1 MDDPG
6 ISRDE
11 GRPTRSQKTTP
22 EYQLLSPDTA
32 DAAAKLYTQVFL
44 NDEPMT
50 RHHRID
56 PFAFLPSAREYLR
69 YCAEQQLS
77 FIAVDRETREV
88 MGFMLGSDLSTDW
101 ESVGPGV
108 RTLLSFFRESM
119 AIIEELEHRCPDLR
133 DVRPGAVLHLFQA
146 GVMRTYRGQG
156 IATRLISRSLNM
168 AKKRGFE
175 KVIAEC
181 TGQVSRHTCEKCG
194 FHAEAFVAYN
204 EFQVDGRVF
213 FQGLPGGIS
222 LMIRDV

>member
-1 MDDPG
+1 MNDPG
-6 ISRDE
+6 NSSDE
-11 GRPTRSQKTTP
+11 EWSTQKTTP
-22 EYQLLSPDTA
+22 DYQLLSLETA
-32 DAAAKLYTQVFL
+32 EATAELYTGVSL

-69 YCAEQQLS
+69 YCAGQQLS
-77 FIAVDRETREV
+77 FIAVDEETREV
-88 MGFMLGSDLSTDW
+88 MEFVLGSDLSTDW

-108 RTLLSFFRESM
+108 RTLLSFFFGRAWPSSTNWSTAAPISGMSVREQSSLSSRQ
-119 AIIEELEHRCPDLR
+119 ESCEP
-133 DVRPGAVLHLFQA
+133 A
-146 GVMRTYRGQG
+146 GGR
-156 IATRLISRSLNM
+156 ASLPVSSPESLTT
-168 AKKRGFE
+168 AKKRGFG

-181 TGQVSRHTCEKCG
+181 TGPVSRHTCEKCG
-194 FHAEAFVAYN
+194 FHAEAFVAYD